1 MKQFFVFIYSKFS
14 QPSRKCEDII
24 HSLSSDISFNFLCI
38 DNIENRKIIQSDPTL
53 DIQLVPCLLIVN
65 ASDGKITKYEGKKCH
80 DYLIQFQ
87 KQQTPI
93 AQPQPLSMISQQ
105 QQHHQQETFTPP
117 PTPQPVQPQ
126 PAVVVQQKQPSI
138 QKQQQ
143 PPQTVQP
150 KPKPIP
156 QISPQEQLLLSEED
170 SFNRPPDTNQ
180 TSSLVLSENDDE
192 DEQQQPQQYNAP
204 PPIIPFPKQQQ
215 QQQQQI
221 SKGGKPSLL
230 AQATAMQKSRLA
242 DEDVHKKK

>member
-1 MKQFFVFIYSKFS
+1 MKQFFVFIHSKFS
-14 QPSRKCEDII
+14 QPSRKCEAII

-192 DEQQQPQQYNAP
+192 DEQQQPQQYNAQ

-242 DEDVHKKK
+242 DEDIHKKK